1 VTQTVRIYAYSLGK
15 AKRLQFHSTRPK
27 HTSPT
32 MLAAVIVMLLLVVLV
47 ATESDVSRDGQN

>member
-1 VTQTVRIYAYSLGK
+1 
-15 AKRLQFHSTRPK
+15 
-27 HTSPT
+27 